1 MRLQTGTFMKG
12 IETFVLYVVLLALA
26 ACFIVPFFWLLSE
39 SLKSPSELFEVPTRW
54 WPKTIM
60 WSNYADMFNSFPFFL
75 YLKNT
80 IIILIPNIV
89 GAVIS
94 NTLIAYGFAR
104 LDWKYRD
111 NVFMI
116 VLITMILPYQ
126 VTMIPLFIMFH
137 HLHWIGTFLPLI
149 VPSFFGNPFFIFL
162 LRQFL
167 LGIPKELSY
176 SAKIDGANE
185 FQIYARIIMPLA
197 KPVIS
202 TVVIFA
208 FLGTWNDFI
217 GPLIFLSDNK
227 LYTLSLGAQSIM
239 GTYDPK
245 WNILMA
251 LGVTMTVPVLVIFF
265 LLQKYFIQGVAMS
278 GIKG

>member
-1 MRLQTGTFMKG
+1 MSFNGKIKLS
-12 IETFVLYVVLLALA
+12 VLYLFLILFS
-26 ACFIVPFFWLLSE
+26 ACFLIPFFWLVSE
-39 SLKSPSELFEVPTRW
+39 SLKSPSDLFEVPTRW
-54 WPKTIM
+54 WPKNPQ
-60 WSNYADMFNSFPFFL
+60 WSNYSLMFTSFPFFL

-89 GAVIS
+89 GSVLS
-94 NTLIAYGFAR
+94 NSLVAYGFAR

-111 NVFMI
+111 KVFVI
-116 VLITMILPYQ
+116 VLVTMILPFQ
-126 VTMIPLFIMFH
+126 VTMIPLFLLFQK
-137 HLHWIGTFLPLI
+137 LHWIGTFLPLT
-149 VPSFFGNPFFIFL
+149 VTSFFGNPFFIFL

-167 LGIPKELSY
+167 IGIPKELSY

-185 FQIYARIIMPLA
+185 FQIFARIIMPLA
-197 KPVIS
+197 KPVIA

-227 LYTLSLGAQSIM
+227 LYTLSLGAQQIM

-251 LGVTMTVPVLVIFF
+251 LGVVMTVPVLILFF
-265 LLQKYFIQGVAMS
+265 MLQKYFIQGVAMS

>member
-1 MRLQTGTFMKG
+1 MGNIGRKAEL
-12 IETFVLYVVLLALA
+12 FVVYVCLILFAL
-26 ACFIVPFFWLLSE
+26 CFIIPFFWLIAE
-39 SLKSPSELFEVPTRW
+39 SLKAPSELFEVPTKW
-54 WPKTIM
+54 WPETPQ
-60 WSNYADMFNSFPFFL
+60 WVNFSLVFTSFPFML

-80 IIILIPNIV
+80 IIILIPNII
-89 GAVIS
+89 GSVIS
-94 NTLIAYGFAR
+94 NSLIAYGFAR

-111 NVFMI
+111 RVFVL
-116 VLITMILPYQ
+116 VLITMILPFQ
-126 VTMIPLFIMFH
+126 VTMIPLFLLFQQFN
-137 HLHWIGTFLPLI
+137 WIGTFLPLI
-149 VPSFFGNPFFIFL
+149 VPSFFGNAFFIFL

-185 FQIYARIIMPLA
+185 FQIYWKIIMPLA

-227 LYTLSLGAQSIM
+227 LYTLSLGAQQIM

-251 LGVTMTVPVLVIFF
+251 LGVTMTLPVLILFF